1 MQRTDGNGEV
11 YWKHYSYDA
20 TTGGVMGIL
29 LGDVDYDSYNG
40 TGDTSYVDYYLTAHD
55 GTVGGG

>member
-1 MQRTDGNGEV
+1 MAKCTGSTTRTMP
-11 YWKHYSYDA
+11 
-20 TTGGVMGIL
+20 GGVMGIL